1 MKKQHIWVET
11 TSQTTSELFSLYKQ
25 NSFEKLETSGAYITK
40 I

>member
-1 MKKQHIWVET
+1 MKKQHIWVE
-11 TSQTTSELFSLYKQ
+11 TTSELFSLYKQ